1 MTTTTCIR
9 ATLALAL
16 LAATTAAA
24 PDPERD
30 VAINEI
36 HGWGGDWVELY
47 NAGAEAVDLAGWR
60 VTDCD
65 EQGRSRMTRALA
77 FPRGTTIPAR
87 SYLLVVSGR
96 SRKAKEGE
104 VQRICAAKG
113 ATRCFRASWRISQKG
128 GDTVRL
134 IAPDG
139 RLLSEA
145 AYPPG
150 VVARTRSWSRLPNGS
165 GEFGLG
171 DPTPGRDNAP
181 AAAR

>member
-1 MTTTTCIR
+1 MRTTFIP
-9 ATLALAL
+9 ASLALVL
-16 LAATTAAA
+16 LAAPSAAGDA
-24 PDPERD
+24 ERD

-47 NAGAEAVDLAGWR
+47 NAGAAEVDLGGWR
-60 VTDCD
+60 IADCD
-65 EQGRSRMTRALA
+65 EQGRTRLTRALR
-77 FPRGTTIPAR
+77 FPRGSVIAPR
-87 SYLLVVSGR
+87 SFVLVIGSG
-96 SRKAKEGE
+96 KKKKETAA
-104 VQRICAAKG
+104 QRACASAKG
-113 ATRCFRASWRISQKG
+113 VVRCYKASWGISQKG

-150 VVARTRSWSRLPNGS
+150 VVARTRSWSRLPDGS
-165 GEFGLG
+165 GAFALG
-171 DPTPGRDNAP
+171 EPTPGRDNAP